1 MLFRKPDFVQYSS
14 VLHAVCGENSAAVL
28 PQKTSFAVRH
38 VFSYYIERF
47 RKSQAHFF
55 IFSKNSETHAESCHF
70 IRKRGRSAGDAASIL
85 APASRSSSSPR
96 NPQMQPTASIPAL
109 RAVRMSTS
117 ESPII
122 TVCSGAVPHCCMI
135 SRRISGE
142 GFFGRLALPPRMQS
156 NCFSPKI

>member
-14 VLHAVCGENSAAVL
+14 VLHAVCRENSAAVL

-117 ESPII
+117 EAPII

>member
-96 NPQMQPTASIPAL
+96 NPQVYIQGFSFFQCNPFQIMFSRSIILHAC
-109 RAVRMSTS
+109 RQVIRIRSVR
-117 ESPII
+117 I
-122 TVCSGAVPHCCMI
+122 
-135 SRRISGE
+135 
-142 GFFGRLALPPRMQS
+142 RLIR
-156 NCFSPKI
+156 